1 MSGVSPSSVVRCMCR
16 RYFVSSNG
24 VAQCCAQRLSQSASE
39 PTSQE
44 KRQVNSGWI
53 WMRAHH
59 RMLRDELGRL
69 SFSRVSLQP
78 FLASARNVGFR

>member
-1 MSGVSPSSVVRCMCR
+1 
-16 RYFVSSNG
+16 
-24 VAQCCAQRLSQSASE
+24 LSQSASE